1 MSVSSS
7 SSTNV
12 AIWSAII
19 TALATVLTSFI
30 AIVPQMRKSDK
41 QQIDDLTQR
50 TANLSNQV
58 TDLTAQ
64 LSKNVYVVSGFVKT
78 KKDNAPV
85 TDAILVAAPAEDSL
99 PLDDAGKFVLQN
111 MLNQPYWIV
120 LQTQDGKL
128 RRVLIN
134 PADPET
140 DTEDLAIT
148 YIFSKE

>member
-111 MLNQPYWIV
+111 MMNQPYWIV

>member
-7 SSTNV
+7 SSAKV